1 VQGPRKNQG
10 FSRMRRA
17 PRLWHDRGMET
28 PRYAWITDNYL
39 NVLALNEAL
48 AAQHRPKR
56 PPTKLA
62 DLWGE
67 SDTCELI
74 SGAHRCALEGK
85 QIRLEVE
92 ALGQP
97 LLFEVEPLRSPA
109 GEIVGASGRAR
120 LAETAEVAI
129 DLPEDPLVEEIAQL
143 GSWRFEFSARSTRPS
158 LGLLRLLGLPLGSD
172 LGDIR
177 AFDHPDDRA
186 LVRAAIEASGD
197 TYEVEHRIVRYDGE
211 QRHVRERATTIRD
224 AYGFSVARVGT
235 MLDITAIKMR
245 ESWLRDLANVDTLTG
260 LGNRRLLEERLG
272 AAIMRSERFANS
284 CAILF
289 LDIDDFKGI
298 NDTYGHAVGDAYLVE
313 FALRLARNVR
323 ASDTVTR
330 LAGDEFVIVLEDLE
344 SERAAVEAAEK
355 IAAVLREPLAIG
367 ALNIEVRAS
376 IGLAVSPRDGESVKE
391 LLERADLAMY
401 EAKRRGGAGISIG
414 GGRLLAK
421 KVPAWS
427 PRLIE
432 GKVSSSK
439 DRPRYGTQP
448 NVSHS
453 S

>member
-1 VQGPRKNQG
+1 MSPGG
-10 FSRMRRA
+10 S
-17 PRLWHDRGMET
+17 LCHDSVMET
-28 PRYAWITDNYL
+28 QRFAWITDNYL

-48 AAQHRPKR
+48 AGQYRPQR
-56 PPTKLA
+56 PPTKIA
-62 DLWGE
+62 ELWGE
-67 SDTCELI
+67 NETCDLI

-92 ALGQP
+92 ALGQV
-97 LLFEVEPLRSPA
+97 LLFELEPLRSPA
-109 GEIVGASGRAR
+109 GEIVGTSGRAR
-120 LAETAEVAI
+120 PVEPTELPVAA
-129 DLPEDPLVEEIAQL
+129 PEDPLVEEIAQL
-143 GSWRFEFSARSTRPS
+143 GSWRYEYSARALQPS
-158 LGLLRLLGLPLGSD
+158 LGLLRLLGLPPTGD
-172 LGDIR
+172 IGDIR
-177 AFDHPDDRA
+177 AFDHPEDRS
-186 LVRAAIEASGD
+186 LVRSTIEASGD
-197 TYEVEHRIVRYDGE
+197 TYEVEHRIIRHDGE
-211 QRHVRERATTIRD
+211 QRYVRERATTIRD
-224 AYGFSVARVGT
+224 AHGFSIARVGT

-272 AAIMRSERFANS
+272 AAIMRSERFTNS
-284 CAILF
+284 CAVLF
-289 LDIDDFKGI
+289 IDIDDFKSV

-344 SERAAVEAAEK
+344 NERAAAEAAEK
-355 IAAVLREPLAIG
+355 IAAVLREPLAVG

-401 EAKRRGGAGISIG
+401 EAKRRGGAGVGIG

-427 PRLIE
+427 PTSLDGKISSLKGRL
-432 GKVSSSK
+432 
-439 DRPRYGTQP
+439 RYGTRP

>member
-1 VQGPRKNQG
+1 
-10 FSRMRRA
+10 M
-17 PRLWHDRGMET
+17 

-48 AAQHRPKR
+48 AAQHRPNR
-56 PPTKLA
+56 PPSKVA
-62 DLWGE
+62 ELWGE
-67 SDTCELI
+67 SATCDLI
-74 SGAHRCALEGK
+74 SGAHRCALEGR

-92 ALGQP
+92 ALGQV
-97 LLFEVEPLRSPA
+97 LLFELEPLRSPA
-109 GEIVGASGRAR
+109 GDIVGTSGRAR
-120 LAETAEVAI
+120 MAEPMESPIAA
-129 DLPEDPLVEEIAQL
+129 PEDPLVEEIAQI
-143 GSWRFEFSARSTRPS
+143 GSWRYEYSARALQPS
-158 LGLLRLLGLPLGSD
+158 LGLLRLLGLPPTGD

-177 AFDHPDDRA
+177 AFDHPEDRA

-197 TYEVEHRIVRYDGE
+197 TYEVEHRIVRHDGE

-224 AYGFSVARVGT
+224 AHGFSVARVGT
-235 MLDITAIKMR
+235 MLDITAIKLR

-289 LDIDDFKGI
+289 IDIDDFKSV

-344 SERAAVEAAEK
+344 NERAAAEAAEK
-355 IAAVLREPLAIG
+355 IATVLREPLAVG
-367 ALNIEVRAS
+367 ALKIEVRAS
-376 IGLAVSPRDGESVKE
+376 IGLAVSPRDGENVRD

-401 EAKRRGGAGISIG
+401 EAKRRGSAGVGIG
-414 GGRLLAK
+414 GGALLAK
-421 KVPAWS
+421 KVAAWS

-453 S
+453 P

>member
-1 VQGPRKNQG
+1 MGR
-10 FSRMRRA
+10 SA
-17 PRLWHDRGMET
+17 RLWHDRGMET

-48 AAQHRPKR
+48 AAQHRPNR
-56 PPTKLA
+56 PPSKLA
-62 DLWGE
+62 ELWGE
-67 SDTCELI
+67 SETCDLI
-74 SGAHRCALEGK
+74 SGAHRCALDGK

-92 ALGQP
+92 ALGQT
-97 LLFEVEPLRSPA
+97 LLFELEPLRSPA
-109 GEIVGASGRAR
+109 GDIVGTSGRAR
-120 LAETAEVAI
+120 MVEPIASPAAP
-129 DLPEDPLVEEIAQL
+129 PEDPLVEEIAQL
-143 GSWRFEFSARSTRPS
+143 GSWRYEFSARSMHPS
-158 LGLLRLLGLPLGSD
+158 LGLLHLLGLPPTGD

-186 LVRAAIEASGD
+186 YVRAAIEASGD
-197 TYEVEHRIVRYDGE
+197 TYEVEHRIVRHDGE

-224 AYGFSVARVGT
+224 AHGFSIARVGT

-245 ESWLRDLANVDTLTG
+245 ESWLRELANVDTLTG

-272 AAIMRSERFANS
+272 AAIMRSERFGNA

-289 LDIDDFKGI
+289 IDIDDFKGV

-313 FALRLARNVR
+313 FGLRLARNVR

-344 SERAAVEAAEK
+344 GDRAANEAAEK
-355 IAAVLREPLAIG
+355 IAAVLREPLAVG
-367 ALNIEVRAS
+367 ALKIEVRAS
-376 IGLAVSPRDGESVKE
+376 IGIAVSPRDGESVKE

-401 EAKRRGGAGISIG
+401 EAKRRGGAGIGIG
-414 GGRLLAK
+414 GSRPLATK
-421 KVPAWS
+421 AASWS

-439 DRPRYGTQP
+439 DRPRFGTQP

>member
-1 VQGPRKNQG
+1 MGCP
-10 FSRMRRA
+10 A
-17 PRLWHDRGMET
+17 RLWHDRGMET

-48 AAQHRPKR
+48 AAQHRPNR
-56 PPTKLA
+56 PPAKVA
-62 DLWGE
+62 ELWGE
-67 SDTCELI
+67 SETCDLI

-92 ALGQP
+92 ALGQT
-97 LLFEVEPLRSPA
+97 LLFELEPLRSPA
-109 GEIVGASGRAR
+109 GDIVGTSGRAR
-120 LAETAEVAI
+120 MVEPIAAPMTM
-129 DLPEDPLVEEIAQL
+129 LPEDPLVEEIAQL
-143 GSWRFEFSARSTRPS
+143 GSWRNEFSARSMQPS
-158 LGLLRLLGLPLGSD
+158 LGLLRLLGLPPTGD

-186 LVRAAIEASGD
+186 FVRAAIEASGD
-197 TYEVEHRIVRYDGE
+197 TYEVEHRIVRHDGE

-224 AYGFSVARVGT
+224 AHGFSIARVGT

-245 ESWLRDLANVDTLTG
+245 ESWLRELANVDTLTG

-289 LDIDDFKGI
+289 IDIDDFKGI
-298 NDTYGHAVGDAYLVE
+298 NDTYGHAVGDAFLVE

-344 SERAAVEAAEK
+344 DDRAAAEAAEK
-355 IAAVLREPLAIG
+355 IAAVLREPLAVG
-367 ALNIEVRAS
+367 ALKIDVRAS
-376 IGLAVSPRDGESVKE
+376 IGIAASPRDGESVRE

-401 EAKRRGGAGISIG
+401 EAKRRNGAGIGIG
-414 GGRLLAK
+414 GRRPLAQ

-432 GKVSSSK
+432 GKISSSK
-439 DRPRYGTQP
+439 DRPRFGTQP